1 MARRGDKATSA
12 IERRVAAVDWLAVA
26 AALDERGFATVPEL
40 LAPAQCRALAGL
52 YDDGEQFRSRVV
64 MQRHAFGRGKYQYF
78 AYPLPPPVEQLRRV
92 IYPLLAPVADRWNEH
107 LRRDQRFP
115 PTLDGYLAQCHEAGQ
130 TRPTPLMLKYGA
142 GDYNRLHQDRYGAV
156 AFPLQATVFLSRKDE
171 DFAGGE
177 FLLVEQRPREQS
189 RGTALAPE
197 QGQALIFPTQ
207 YRPVQGKRGYLRA
220 GMRHGVSTV
229 TCGTRHTLGVI
240 FHDAE

>member
-1 MARRGDKATSA
+1 MDLAQR
-12 IERRVAAVDWLAVA
+12 IAALDWPALG
-26 AALDERGFATVPEL
+26 AALDELGHALTPPL
-40 LAPAQCRALAGL
+40 LAPEECRALAALFG
-52 YDDGEQFRSRVV
+52 DDARFRSRID
-64 MQRHAFGRGKYQYF
+64 MERYRFGRGGYGYF
-78 AYPLPPPVEQLRRV
+78 AYPLPQIVAALRAALYAR
-92 IYPLLAPVADRWNEH
+92 LAPVANAWAER
-107 LRRDQRFP
+107 LREAQHYP
-115 PTLDGYLAQCHEAGQ
+115 AGLDAFLEGCHARGQ
-130 TRPTPLMLKYGA
+130 TRPTPLLLRYGP